1 MGQVFTSDQFYNDNP
16 EANKTYRK
24 FGILAVEMETAGIYW
39 TAQRFGKRAL
49 SILTISDH
57 IFTGEAL
64 SAQERQDSFHEMME
78 IALEKPRGR
87 PRNNIRKVNSMY
99 RTVIF
104 DLDGTLL
111 NSIGDLAAAANDV
124 CRQNRWPEHSEEEI
138 MGMVG
143 HGIPNLVRQFS
154 PADARSTLMVL
165 NTTSQFNQYYGCHN
179 MELTRPYE
187 GMAELL
193 QQLKAAGAQLA
204 VCSNKADNFS
214 RAIVEHYYPGVFDL
228 VRGNLN
234 GMPVKPDPT
243 VVREIMRDLD
253 ASYLS
258 AMMVGD
264 SSVDIQTGH
273 NAGIKACG
281 VTWGFR
287 SRENLVEAA
296 ADAIA
301 DTPAELG
308 KLLLG

>member
-1 MGQVFTSDQFYNDNP
+1 
-16 EANKTYRK
+16 
-24 FGILAVEMETAGIYW
+24 
-39 TAQRFGKRAL
+39 
-49 SILTISDH
+49 
-57 IFTGEAL
+57 
-64 SAQERQDSFHEMME
+64 
-78 IALEKPRGR
+78 
-87 PRNNIRKVNSMY
+87 MY

-111 NSIGDLAAAANDV
+111 NSIGDLAAAANYV
-124 CRQNRWPEHSEEEI
+124 CRRNRWPEHTEEEI

-154 PADARSTLMVL
+154 PEEARSTLMVL

-193 QQLKAAGAQLA
+193 QQLKAAGVQLA

-243 VVREIMRDLD
+243 VVRGIMRDLD

-287 SRENLVEAA
+287 SRESLVEAA

>member
-1 MGQVFTSDQFYNDNP
+1 
-16 EANKTYRK
+16 
-24 FGILAVEMETAGIYW
+24 
-39 TAQRFGKRAL
+39 
-49 SILTISDH
+49 
-57 IFTGEAL
+57 
-64 SAQERQDSFHEMME
+64 
-78 IALEKPRGR
+78 
-87 PRNNIRKVNSMY
+87 MY

-111 NSIGDLAAAANDV
+111 NSIGDLAAAANYV
-124 CRQNRWPEHSEEEI
+124 CRENGWPEHTEEEI

-154 PADARSTLMVL
+154 PEDARSTLMVL
-165 NTTSQFNQYYGCHN
+165 NTTSQFNQYYGSHN
-179 MELTRPYE
+179 MELTRPYD

-193 QQLKAAGAQLA
+193 QQLKAAAVRLA

-234 GMPVKPDPT
+234 GMPVKPDPAA
-243 VVREIMRDLD
+243 VREIMRNLD
-253 ASYLS
+253 ASYMT
-258 AMMVGD
+258 AVMVGD

-287 SRENLVEAA
+287 SRESLVEAG
-296 ADAIA
+296 ADVLA

-308 KLLLG
+308 KILLG

>member
-1 MGQVFTSDQFYNDNP
+1 
-16 EANKTYRK
+16 
-24 FGILAVEMETAGIYW
+24 
-39 TAQRFGKRAL
+39 
-49 SILTISDH
+49 
-57 IFTGEAL
+57 
-64 SAQERQDSFHEMME
+64 
-78 IALEKPRGR
+78 
-87 PRNNIRKVNSMY
+87 MY

-104 DLDGTLL
+104 GLDGTLL
-111 NSIGDLAAAANDV
+111 NSIGDLAAAANYV
-124 CRQNRWPEHSEEEI
+124 CRQNRWPEHTEEEI

-287 SRENLVEAA
+287 SRESLAEAA

>member
-1 MGQVFTSDQFYNDNP
+1 
-16 EANKTYRK
+16 
-24 FGILAVEMETAGIYW
+24 
-39 TAQRFGKRAL
+39 
-49 SILTISDH
+49 
-57 IFTGEAL
+57 
-64 SAQERQDSFHEMME
+64 
-78 IALEKPRGR
+78 
-87 PRNNIRKVNSMY
+87 MY

-111 NSIGDLAAAANDV
+111 NSIGDLAAAANYV

-234 GMPVKPDPT
+234 GMPIKPDPT

>member
-1 MGQVFTSDQFYNDNP
+1 
-16 EANKTYRK
+16 
-24 FGILAVEMETAGIYW
+24 
-39 TAQRFGKRAL
+39 
-49 SILTISDH
+49 
-57 IFTGEAL
+57 
-64 SAQERQDSFHEMME
+64 
-78 IALEKPRGR
+78 
-87 PRNNIRKVNSMY
+87 MY

-111 NSIGDLAAAANDV
+111 NSIGDLAAAANYV
-124 CRQNRWPEHSEEEI
+124 CRQNRWPEHTEEEI

-234 GMPVKPDPT
+234 GMPTKPDPT

>member
-1 MGQVFTSDQFYNDNP
+1 
-16 EANKTYRK
+16 
-24 FGILAVEMETAGIYW
+24 
-39 TAQRFGKRAL
+39 
-49 SILTISDH
+49 
-57 IFTGEAL
+57 
-64 SAQERQDSFHEMME
+64 
-78 IALEKPRGR
+78 
-87 PRNNIRKVNSMY
+87 MY

-111 NSIGDLAAAANDV
+111 NSIGDLAAAANYV
-124 CRQNRWPEHSEEEI
+124 CRQNRWPEHTEEEI

-204 VCSNKADNFS
+204 VCSHKADNFS

-258 AMMVGD
+258 AVMVGD

>member
-1 MGQVFTSDQFYNDNP
+1 
-16 EANKTYRK
+16 
-24 FGILAVEMETAGIYW
+24 
-39 TAQRFGKRAL
+39 
-49 SILTISDH
+49 
-57 IFTGEAL
+57 
-64 SAQERQDSFHEMME
+64 
-78 IALEKPRGR
+78 
-87 PRNNIRKVNSMY
+87 MY

-111 NSIGDLAAAANDV
+111 NSIGDLAAAANYV
-124 CRQNRWPEHSEEEI
+124 CRKNRWPEHTEEEI

-154 PADARSTLMVL
+154 PEDARSTLMVL

>member
-1 MGQVFTSDQFYNDNP
+1 
-16 EANKTYRK
+16 
-24 FGILAVEMETAGIYW
+24 
-39 TAQRFGKRAL
+39 
-49 SILTISDH
+49 
-57 IFTGEAL
+57 
-64 SAQERQDSFHEMME
+64 
-78 IALEKPRGR
+78 
-87 PRNNIRKVNSMY
+87 MY

-111 NSIGDLAAAANDV
+111 NSIGDLAAAANYV
-124 CRQNRWPEHSEEEI
+124 CRKNRWPEHTEEEI

-234 GMPVKPDPT
+234 GMPIKPDPA

-287 SRENLVEAA
+287 SRESLVEAG
-296 ADAIA
+296 ADFLA
-301 DTPAELG
+301 DTMEELE
-308 KLLLG
+308 KILLG

>member
-1 MGQVFTSDQFYNDNP
+1 
-16 EANKTYRK
+16 
-24 FGILAVEMETAGIYW
+24 
-39 TAQRFGKRAL
+39 
-49 SILTISDH
+49 
-57 IFTGEAL
+57 
-64 SAQERQDSFHEMME
+64 
-78 IALEKPRGR
+78 
-87 PRNNIRKVNSMY
+87 MY

-111 NSIGDLAAAANDV
+111 NSIGDLAAAANYV
-124 CRQNRWPEHSEEEI
+124 CRQNRWPEHTEEEI

-234 GMPVKPDPT
+234 GMPIKPDPT
-243 VVREIMRDLD
+243 VVREIMWDLD

>member
-1 MGQVFTSDQFYNDNP
+1 
-16 EANKTYRK
+16 
-24 FGILAVEMETAGIYW
+24 
-39 TAQRFGKRAL
+39 
-49 SILTISDH
+49 
-57 IFTGEAL
+57 
-64 SAQERQDSFHEMME
+64 
-78 IALEKPRGR
+78 
-87 PRNNIRKVNSMY
+87 MY

-111 NSIGDLAAAANDV
+111 NSIGDLAAAANYV
-124 CRQNRWPEHSEEEI
+124 CRQNRWPEHTEEEI

-234 GMPVKPDPT
+234 GMPIKPDPT

-287 SRENLVEAA
+287 SRESLAEAA

>member
-1 MGQVFTSDQFYNDNP
+1 
-16 EANKTYRK
+16 
-24 FGILAVEMETAGIYW
+24 
-39 TAQRFGKRAL
+39 
-49 SILTISDH
+49 
-57 IFTGEAL
+57 
-64 SAQERQDSFHEMME
+64 
-78 IALEKPRGR
+78 
-87 PRNNIRKVNSMY
+87 MY

-111 NSIGDLAAAANDV
+111 NSIGDLAAAANYV
-124 CRQNRWPEHSEEEI
+124 CRKNRWPEHTEKEI

-234 GMPVKPDPT
+234 GMPTKPDPT

-258 AMMVGD
+258 AVMVGD

>member
-1 MGQVFTSDQFYNDNP
+1 
-16 EANKTYRK
+16 
-24 FGILAVEMETAGIYW
+24 
-39 TAQRFGKRAL
+39 
-49 SILTISDH
+49 
-57 IFTGEAL
+57 
-64 SAQERQDSFHEMME
+64 
-78 IALEKPRGR
+78 
-87 PRNNIRKVNSMY
+87 MY

-111 NSIGDLAAAANDV
+111 NSIGDLAAAANYV
-124 CRQNRWPEHSEEEI
+124 CRQNGWPEHTEAEI

-287 SRENLVEAA
+287 SRESLVEAA

>member
-1 MGQVFTSDQFYNDNP
+1 
-16 EANKTYRK
+16 
-24 FGILAVEMETAGIYW
+24 
-39 TAQRFGKRAL
+39 
-49 SILTISDH
+49 
-57 IFTGEAL
+57 
-64 SAQERQDSFHEMME
+64 
-78 IALEKPRGR
+78 
-87 PRNNIRKVNSMY
+87 MY

-111 NSIGDLAAAANDV
+111 NSIGDLAAAANYV
-124 CRQNRWPEHSEEEI
+124 CRQNGWPEHTEAEI

-258 AMMVGD
+258 AVMVGD

>member
-1 MGQVFTSDQFYNDNP
+1 
-16 EANKTYRK
+16 
-24 FGILAVEMETAGIYW
+24 
-39 TAQRFGKRAL
+39 
-49 SILTISDH
+49 
-57 IFTGEAL
+57 
-64 SAQERQDSFHEMME
+64 
-78 IALEKPRGR
+78 
-87 PRNNIRKVNSMY
+87 MY

-111 NSIGDLAAAANDV
+111 NSIGDLAAAANYV
-124 CRQNRWPEHSEEEI
+124 CRQHRWPEHTEEEI

>member
-1 MGQVFTSDQFYNDNP
+1 
-16 EANKTYRK
+16 
-24 FGILAVEMETAGIYW
+24 
-39 TAQRFGKRAL
+39 
-49 SILTISDH
+49 
-57 IFTGEAL
+57 
-64 SAQERQDSFHEMME
+64 
-78 IALEKPRGR
+78 
-87 PRNNIRKVNSMY
+87 MY

-111 NSIGDLAAAANDV
+111 NSIGDLAAAANYV
-124 CRQNRWPEHSEEEI
+124 CRKNRWPEHTEEEI

-287 SRENLVEAA
+287 SRESLVEAA

>member
-1 MGQVFTSDQFYNDNP
+1 
-16 EANKTYRK
+16 
-24 FGILAVEMETAGIYW
+24 
-39 TAQRFGKRAL
+39 
-49 SILTISDH
+49 
-57 IFTGEAL
+57 
-64 SAQERQDSFHEMME
+64 
-78 IALEKPRGR
+78 
-87 PRNNIRKVNSMY
+87 MY

-111 NSIGDLAAAANDV
+111 NSIGDLAAAANYV
-124 CRQNRWPEHSEEEI
+124 CRKNRWPEHTEEEI

-287 SRENLVEAA
+287 SRESLAEAA

>member
-1 MGQVFTSDQFYNDNP
+1 
-16 EANKTYRK
+16 
-24 FGILAVEMETAGIYW
+24 
-39 TAQRFGKRAL
+39 
-49 SILTISDH
+49 
-57 IFTGEAL
+57 
-64 SAQERQDSFHEMME
+64 
-78 IALEKPRGR
+78 
-87 PRNNIRKVNSMY
+87 MY

-111 NSIGDLAAAANDV
+111 NSIGDLAAAANYV
-124 CRQNRWPEHSEEEI
+124 CRKNRWPEHTEEEI

-193 QQLKAAGAQLA
+193 QQLKVAGAQLA

-234 GMPVKPDPT
+234 GMPTKPDPT

-287 SRENLVEAA
+287 SRESLAEAE

>member
-1 MGQVFTSDQFYNDNP
+1 
-16 EANKTYRK
+16 
-24 FGILAVEMETAGIYW
+24 
-39 TAQRFGKRAL
+39 
-49 SILTISDH
+49 
-57 IFTGEAL
+57 
-64 SAQERQDSFHEMME
+64 
-78 IALEKPRGR
+78 
-87 PRNNIRKVNSMY
+87 MY

-111 NSIGDLAAAANDV
+111 NSIGDLAAAANYV
-124 CRQNRWPEHSEEEI
+124 CRKNGWPEHTEEEI

-287 SRENLVEAA
+287 SRESLVEAA

>member
-1 MGQVFTSDQFYNDNP
+1 M
-16 EANKTYRK
+16 
-24 FGILAVEMETAGIYW
+24 
-39 TAQRFGKRAL
+39 
-49 SILTISDH
+49 
-57 IFTGEAL
+57 
-64 SAQERQDSFHEMME
+64 
-78 IALEKPRGR
+78 
-87 PRNNIRKVNSMY
+87 MY

-111 NSIGDLAAAANDV
+111 DTISDLAAAANYV
-124 CRQNRWPEHSEEEI
+124 CRENDWPEYTVAEVES
-138 MGMVG
+138 MVG
-143 HGIPNLVRQFS
+143 NGIPKLVERFS
-154 PADARSTLMVL
+154 PENTRSPLMLANTLH
-165 NTTSQFNQYYGCHN
+165 QFNRYYGAHN
-179 MELTRPYE
+179 MESTHPYP
-187 GMAELL
+187 GIPELL
-193 QQLKAAGAQLA
+193 RELHDRGLQMA

-258 AMMVGD
+258 AVMVGD

>member
-1 MGQVFTSDQFYNDNP
+1 
-16 EANKTYRK
+16 
-24 FGILAVEMETAGIYW
+24 
-39 TAQRFGKRAL
+39 
-49 SILTISDH
+49 
-57 IFTGEAL
+57 
-64 SAQERQDSFHEMME
+64 
-78 IALEKPRGR
+78 
-87 PRNNIRKVNSMY
+87 MY

-111 NSIGDLAAAANDV
+111 NSIGDLAAAANYV
-124 CRQNRWPEHSEEEI
+124 CRQNRWPEHTEEEI

-179 MELTRPYE
+179 MELTRPYA

>member
-1 MGQVFTSDQFYNDNP
+1 M
-16 EANKTYRK
+16 
-24 FGILAVEMETAGIYW
+24 
-39 TAQRFGKRAL
+39 
-49 SILTISDH
+49 
-57 IFTGEAL
+57 
-64 SAQERQDSFHEMME
+64 
-78 IALEKPRGR
+78 
-87 PRNNIRKVNSMY
+87 
-99 RTVIF
+99 
-104 DLDGTLL
+104 DGTLL
-111 NSIGDLAAAANDV
+111 NSIGDLAAAANYV
-124 CRQNRWPEHSEEEI
+124 CRKNRWPEHTEEEI

-287 SRENLVEAA
+287 SRESLVEAA

>member
-1 MGQVFTSDQFYNDNP
+1 
-16 EANKTYRK
+16 
-24 FGILAVEMETAGIYW
+24 
-39 TAQRFGKRAL
+39 
-49 SILTISDH
+49 
-57 IFTGEAL
+57 
-64 SAQERQDSFHEMME
+64 
-78 IALEKPRGR
+78 
-87 PRNNIRKVNSMY
+87 MY

-111 NSIGDLAAAANDV
+111 NSIGDLAAAANYV
-124 CRQNRWPEHSEEEI
+124 CRKNRWPEHTEEEI

-234 GMPVKPDPT
+234 GMPTKPDPA

>member
-1 MGQVFTSDQFYNDNP
+1 
-16 EANKTYRK
+16 
-24 FGILAVEMETAGIYW
+24 
-39 TAQRFGKRAL
+39 
-49 SILTISDH
+49 
-57 IFTGEAL
+57 
-64 SAQERQDSFHEMME
+64 
-78 IALEKPRGR
+78 
-87 PRNNIRKVNSMY
+87 MY

-111 NSIGDLAAAANDV
+111 NSIGDLAAAANYV
-124 CRQNRWPEHSEEEI
+124 CRQNRWPEHTEEEI

-253 ASYLS
+253 ASYRS

>member
-1 MGQVFTSDQFYNDNP
+1 
-16 EANKTYRK
+16 
-24 FGILAVEMETAGIYW
+24 
-39 TAQRFGKRAL
+39 
-49 SILTISDH
+49 
-57 IFTGEAL
+57 
-64 SAQERQDSFHEMME
+64 
-78 IALEKPRGR
+78 
-87 PRNNIRKVNSMY
+87 MY

-111 NSIGDLAAAANDV
+111 NSIGDLAAAANYV
-124 CRQNRWPEHSEEEI
+124 CRKNRWPEHTEEEI

-243 VVREIMRDLD
+243 VLREIMRDLD

-258 AMMVGD
+258 AVMVGD

-287 SRENLVEAA
+287 SRENLLEAA

-301 DTPAELG
+301 DTHAELG

>member
-1 MGQVFTSDQFYNDNP
+1 
-16 EANKTYRK
+16 
-24 FGILAVEMETAGIYW
+24 
-39 TAQRFGKRAL
+39 
-49 SILTISDH
+49 
-57 IFTGEAL
+57 
-64 SAQERQDSFHEMME
+64 
-78 IALEKPRGR
+78 
-87 PRNNIRKVNSMY
+87 MY

-111 NSIGDLAAAANDV
+111 NSIGDLAAAANYV
-124 CRQNRWPEHSEEEI
+124 CRKNRWPEHSEEEI

>member
-1 MGQVFTSDQFYNDNP
+1 
-16 EANKTYRK
+16 
-24 FGILAVEMETAGIYW
+24 
-39 TAQRFGKRAL
+39 
-49 SILTISDH
+49 
-57 IFTGEAL
+57 
-64 SAQERQDSFHEMME
+64 
-78 IALEKPRGR
+78 
-87 PRNNIRKVNSMY
+87 MY

-111 NSIGDLAAAANDV
+111 NSIGDLAAAANYV
-124 CRQNRWPEHSEEEI
+124 CRKNRWPEHTEEEI

-258 AMMVGD
+258 AVMVGD

-296 ADAIA
+296 AEAIA

>member
-1 MGQVFTSDQFYNDNP
+1 
-16 EANKTYRK
+16 
-24 FGILAVEMETAGIYW
+24 
-39 TAQRFGKRAL
+39 
-49 SILTISDH
+49 
-57 IFTGEAL
+57 
-64 SAQERQDSFHEMME
+64 
-78 IALEKPRGR
+78 
-87 PRNNIRKVNSMY
+87 MY

-111 NSIGDLAAAANDV
+111 NSIGDLAAAANYV
-124 CRQNRWPEHSEEEI
+124 CRQNRWPEHTEEEI

-234 GMPVKPDPT
+234 GMPIKPDPT

>member
-1 MGQVFTSDQFYNDNP
+1 
-16 EANKTYRK
+16 
-24 FGILAVEMETAGIYW
+24 
-39 TAQRFGKRAL
+39 
-49 SILTISDH
+49 
-57 IFTGEAL
+57 
-64 SAQERQDSFHEMME
+64 
-78 IALEKPRGR
+78 
-87 PRNNIRKVNSMY
+87 MY

-111 NSIGDLAAAANDV
+111 NSIGDLAAAANYV
-124 CRQNRWPEHSEEEI
+124 CRQNRWPEHTEEEI

>member
-1 MGQVFTSDQFYNDNP
+1 
-16 EANKTYRK
+16 
-24 FGILAVEMETAGIYW
+24 
-39 TAQRFGKRAL
+39 
-49 SILTISDH
+49 
-57 IFTGEAL
+57 
-64 SAQERQDSFHEMME
+64 
-78 IALEKPRGR
+78 
-87 PRNNIRKVNSMY
+87 MY

-111 NSIGDLAAAANDV
+111 NSIGDLAAAANYV
-124 CRQNRWPEHSEEEI
+124 CRRNRWPEHTEEEI

-234 GMPVKPDPT
+234 GMPIKPDPT
-243 VVREIMRDLD
+243 VVRGIMRDLD

-287 SRENLVEAA
+287 SRESLAEAE

>member
-1 MGQVFTSDQFYNDNP
+1 
-16 EANKTYRK
+16 
-24 FGILAVEMETAGIYW
+24 
-39 TAQRFGKRAL
+39 
-49 SILTISDH
+49 
-57 IFTGEAL
+57 
-64 SAQERQDSFHEMME
+64 
-78 IALEKPRGR
+78 
-87 PRNNIRKVNSMY
+87 MY

-111 NSIGDLAAAANDV
+111 NSIGDLAAAANYV
-124 CRQNRWPEHSEEEI
+124 CRQNRWPEHTEEEI

-234 GMPVKPDPT
+234 GMPTKPDPT

-287 SRENLVEAA
+287 LDHS
-296 ADAIA
+296 
-301 DTPAELG
+301 G
-308 KLLLG
+308 G

>member
-1 MGQVFTSDQFYNDNP
+1 
-16 EANKTYRK
+16 
-24 FGILAVEMETAGIYW
+24 
-39 TAQRFGKRAL
+39 
-49 SILTISDH
+49 
-57 IFTGEAL
+57 
-64 SAQERQDSFHEMME
+64 
-78 IALEKPRGR
+78 
-87 PRNNIRKVNSMY
+87 MY

-111 NSIGDLAAAANDV
+111 NSIGDLAAAANYV
-124 CRQNRWPEHSEEEI
+124 CRQNRWPEHTEEEI

-179 MELTRPYE
+179 MELTQPYE

>member
-1 MGQVFTSDQFYNDNP
+1 
-16 EANKTYRK
+16 
-24 FGILAVEMETAGIYW
+24 
-39 TAQRFGKRAL
+39 
-49 SILTISDH
+49 
-57 IFTGEAL
+57 
-64 SAQERQDSFHEMME
+64 
-78 IALEKPRGR
+78 
-87 PRNNIRKVNSMY
+87 MY

-111 NSIGDLAAAANDV
+111 NSIGDLAAAANYV
-124 CRQNRWPEHSEEEI
+124 CRKNRWPEHTEEEI

-143 HGIPNLVRQFS
+143 HGSPNLVRQFS

-258 AMMVGD
+258 AVMVGD

>member
-1 MGQVFTSDQFYNDNP
+1 
-16 EANKTYRK
+16 
-24 FGILAVEMETAGIYW
+24 
-39 TAQRFGKRAL
+39 
-49 SILTISDH
+49 
-57 IFTGEAL
+57 
-64 SAQERQDSFHEMME
+64 
-78 IALEKPRGR
+78 
-87 PRNNIRKVNSMY
+87 MY

-124 CRQNRWPEHSEEEI
+124 CRKNRWPEHTEEEI

-179 MELTRPYE
+179 MELTRPYD

-193 QQLKAAGAQLA
+193 RQLKAAGVNLA

-234 GMPVKPDPT
+234 GMPIKPDPT

-287 SRENLVEAA
+287 SRESLAEAE